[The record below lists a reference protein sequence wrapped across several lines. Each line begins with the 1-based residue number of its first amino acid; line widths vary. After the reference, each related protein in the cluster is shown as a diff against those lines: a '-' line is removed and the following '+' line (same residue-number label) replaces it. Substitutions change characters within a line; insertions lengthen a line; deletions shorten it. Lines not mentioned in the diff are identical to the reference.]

1 MGFVLSRMT
10 SHPNPRELYK
20 KLQAAFLLHLTE
32 TWIGGLF
39 VDDWLIF
46 ANGKS
51 IDMGKRLKGINLGN
65 L

>member
-1 MGFVLSRMT
+1 MT

-20 KLQAAFLLHLTE
+20 KLQAAFLLYLTE
-32 TWIGGLF
+32 TWLRGGLF
-39 VDDWLIF
+39 VDDDWLIF

-51 IDMGKRLKGINLGN
+51 IEMGKRLKGINLGN